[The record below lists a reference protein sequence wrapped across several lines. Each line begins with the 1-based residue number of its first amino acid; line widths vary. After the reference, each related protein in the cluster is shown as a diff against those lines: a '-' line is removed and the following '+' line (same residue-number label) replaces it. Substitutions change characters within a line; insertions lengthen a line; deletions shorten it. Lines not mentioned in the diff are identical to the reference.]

1 LWNKYYSLISEWYSC
16 KDLTA
21 YSLPCRS
28 SIPFE
33 DASAA
38 DVVVMYGILN
48 FIAVG
53 FYFNS
58 ITILTGIAI
67 GLSAAGLF
75 DQTKL
80 LKK

>member
-1 LWNKYYSLISEWYSC
+1 MEAITSFGVLVVITTAVVEVLKRATGLNKKFIPLTSLIVG
-16 KDLTA
+16 L
-21 YSLPCRS
+21 
-28 SIPFE
+28 
-33 DASAA
+33 
-38 DVVVMYGILN
+38 ILN

>member
-1 LWNKYYSLISEWYSC
+1 MEAITSFGVLVVITTAVVEVLKRATGLNKKFIPLTSLIVG
-16 KDLTA
+16 L
-21 YSLPCRS
+21 
-28 SIPFE
+28 
-33 DASAA
+33 
-38 DVVVMYGILN
+38 ILN

-58 ITILTGIAI
+58 ITILTGIVI